1 RFKVHPVI
9 DWHNRDVHRY
19 LQKHNLPYHPL
30 WEQGYASVGDVHTSR
45 PLELG
50 MHEEETRFFGLKREC
65 GIHE

>member
-1 RFKVHPVI
+1 
-9 DWHNRDVHRY
+9 DVHRY